1 MNPALW
7 RFGSMAKPIY
17 LAVTDSAFAQ
27 KFNINTL
34 ETLELLRP
42 NNAMFVFGGCAHWM
56 REPGTDNSITIRYRG
71 TPLNI
76 FKRDYVEV
84 IRFTP
89 NNTGMYVP
97 IFNNDISQSYVCYK
111 IHYI

>member
-1 MNPALW
+1 MNPVLW
-7 RFGSMAKPIY
+7 RFGSEENPIY
-17 LAVTDSAFAQ
+17 LALTDSAFAQ
-27 KFNINTL
+27 KFDINTL

-56 REPGTDNSITIRYRG
+56 REPGTDNSITFRYRG

-76 FKRDYVEV
+76 FARDYVEI

-89 NNTGMYVP
+89 NNTGK
-97 IFNNDISQSYVCYK
+97 FNSDFQIN
-111 IHYI
+111 